1 MWNDTSRATVTATLK
16 GTILKA
22 TLLVNYF
29 KGPFKSGQY
38 AYDLQEGAKKYLRDT
53 GGSELSSLSEEWSMD
68 MGFNG
73 TVMLTEAAF
82 LDQPGI
88 CNRLPIV
95 SKLC

>member
-1 MWNDTSRATVTATLK
+1 MWNDTSRATVSSTLK
-16 GTILKA
+16 SSILKG

-68 MGFNG
+68 MGFDSTDAHRSCIPG
-73 TVMLTEAAF
+73 PARDM
-82 LDQPGI
+82 QPFAY
-88 CNRLPIV
+88 CL
-95 SKLC
+95 